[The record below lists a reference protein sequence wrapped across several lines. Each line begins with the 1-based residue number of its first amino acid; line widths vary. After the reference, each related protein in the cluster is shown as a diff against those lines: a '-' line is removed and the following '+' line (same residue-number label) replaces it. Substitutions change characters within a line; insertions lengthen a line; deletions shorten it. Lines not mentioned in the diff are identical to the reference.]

1 MSTLLDPH
9 RVHPSRGV
17 TGGTPLTKA
26 RLTVVPKAHQRR
38 LRIPFAALVV
48 ITLGLGVV
56 GLLLLN
62 TSLQQGAFRMAAM
75 STRAA
80 SLLDRQQDLEL
91 RVEALRSPQRLA
103 QRAQQLGMVPN
114 LNPVF
119 LRLSDGRVLGQP
131 QPATPADASR
141 PATPTVPVSSR

>member
-1 MSTLLDPH
+1 MSSLLDPR
-9 RVHPSRGV
+9 RVDPSARAS
-17 TGGTPLTKA
+17 GGAPLTKA
-26 RLTVVPKAHQRR
+26 RLTVVPKAQHRR

-62 TSLQQGAFRMAAM
+62 TSLQQGAFRTAAM
-75 STRAA
+75 NTRAA
-80 SLLDRQQDLEL
+80 NLLDRQQDLEL

-103 QRAQQLGMVPN
+103 QRAQQIGMVPN

-131 QPATPADASR
+131 QPATRANLGR

>member
-1 MSTLLDPH
+1 MSSMLDPR
-9 RVHPSRGV
+9 RVTSPPHVP
-17 TGGTPLTKA
+17 GGAPLAKA
-26 RLTVVPKAHQRR
+26 RLTVVPKAQQRR

-48 ITLGLGVV
+48 ITLGFGVV

-62 TSLQQGAFRMAAM
+62 TSLQQGAFHTATM

-91 RVEALRSPQRLA
+91 RVEALRSPQRVT
-103 QRAQQLGMVPN
+103 QRAQRLGMVPN

-119 LRLSDGRVLGQP
+119 LRLSDGRVLGRP
-131 QPATPADASR
+131 QPAPPANPTRPTP
-141 PATPTVPVSSR
+141 PTVPMTGR